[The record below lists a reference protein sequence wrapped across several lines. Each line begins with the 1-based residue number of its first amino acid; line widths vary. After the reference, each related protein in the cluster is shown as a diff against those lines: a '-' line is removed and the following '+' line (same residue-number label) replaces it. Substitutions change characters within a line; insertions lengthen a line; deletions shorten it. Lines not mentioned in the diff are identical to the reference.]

1 MGDRFFKPRPLLA
14 FGMTALFFTLSGCTA
29 DQYFMVPKEG
39 VDDIRAS
46 LNKQRATMVTMENN
60 AGVRQ
65 EQLLGHQKQS
75 TQTILDAIATQVEK
89 PVCPPTVQRSCPPVP
104 KDTGRADRLKGKV
117 VVGEVEKLFLADAKT
132 VYTARID
139 SGAET
144 SSIHTRNVKRFE
156 RDGGNWVRFE
166 VPVPGSSGEEWVT
179 LEKEISRRVKIIQS
193 AADEAERRV
202 VVELQFAIGDHEQV
216 AEFTLADRTNLT
228 YEVLIGRNVLRDVM
242 LIDVGKE
249 FATEL
254 PKSYLKKAPKGD
266 DA

>member
-1 MGDRFFKPRPLLA
+1 
-14 FGMTALFFTLSGCTA
+14 
-29 DQYFMVPKEG
+29 MVPKDGIE
-39 VDDIRAS
+39 DIRSS
-46 LNKQRATMVTMENN
+46 LNKQRATLVTMENN
-60 AGVRQ
+60 ASVRQ
-65 EQLLGHQKQS
+65 DQMLSQQQQA
-75 TQTILDAIATQVEK
+75 TQTILDAISTQVKK
-89 PVCPPTVQRSCPPVP
+89 PSCPPPVVQKSCSP
-104 KDTGRADRLKGKV
+104 AAKDAGHADRLKGKV
-117 VVGEVEKLFLADAKT
+117 VVGELEKLYLANPGI

-156 RDGGNWVRFE
+156 RDGSNWVRFE
-166 VPVPGSSGEEWVT
+166 VPVPETSGQEWVT
-179 LEKEISRRVKIIQS
+179 LEREISRRVKIIQS

-228 YEVLIGRNVLRDVM
+228 YDVLIGRNVLRDVM

-254 PKSYLKKAPKGD
+254 PKSYRNKAPAGD
-266 DA
+266 NE